1 MGETRLLQSKIG
13 GKTMK
18 KIIGFIAVALTIV
31 ACNKE
36 IDIQN
41 VENVNKAEGVS
52 ITATLAPKSDITK
65 AVADLGDDKI
75 TVTWAVD
82 EHLAI
87 LYTKDGNRMADARI
101 TAVDGTTGAAT
112 IEFSV
117 EAGTA
122 DDTPCIIVYPLAA
135 AKEDHSAE
143 KSYDE
148 FLSTQDG
155 TLNAN
160 LDVRVGSGKI
170 QVTKPEL
177 NVTTQPNPLYAIIK
191 FTLGVGAKELT
202 VTDGLSNVQITHVT
216 AASATNS
223 FYVALPPAQK
233 DMPYIIRASN
243 GTSVYVKNLTVTK
256 EDGIESGKY
265 YQTSITSYDTT
276 YPTTVALADL
286 DENYVVKDLQVL
298 SGILANNVKISI
310 ADGATVTLAGV
321 SINAD
326 GMMKSGDY
334 AGITCLGDATINL
347 ADGTMN
353 TVKGIGE
360 GWPGIY
366 VPGDYNST
374 TYKTLTI
381 QGTGTLNASGRD
393 DAPGIGGAKEN
404 DGGNIVILGGVINAS
419 GNVEGTGI
427 GAGDSA
433 YCGDITISG
442 GTVTA
447 TAGPDG
453 GAGIGTSGTFSRCRN
468 ILINGGTVIATGGD
482 GGIGI
487 GSGFSYTRCG
497 RITIAATITSVT
509 AIKGKDTSVSEPC
522 IGKEYFSSQCGNIFF
537 GSDSVYNGT
546 SWTVD
551 SSSGMPV
558 TGRTYGGLNFTE
570 STTNGCV
577 TWTLTPTAI

>member
-1 MGETRLLQSKIG
+1 
-13 GKTMK
+13 MK
-18 KIIGFIAVALTIV
+18 KVFGFLALALALA
-31 ACNKE
+31 ACNKISEMDHRPAQENGE
-36 IDIQN
+36 IT
-41 VENVNKAEGVS
+41 
-52 ITATLAPKSDITK
+52 ITAKLAPKSPLTK
-65 AVADLGDDKI
+65 AVSDQTDHI
-75 TVTWAVD
+75 QVSWA
-82 EHLAI
+82 EHEHMAI
-87 LYTKDGNRMADARI
+87 LYEVNSVKYAADAEI
-101 TAVDGTTGAAT
+101 TAVDGSGTAT
-112 IEFSV
+112 ITFAV
-117 EAGTA
+117 ESGTP
-122 DDTPCIIVYPLAA
+122 DDTPCTIVYPLAA
-135 AKEDHSAE
+135 AKEDHSGE
-143 KSYDE
+143 KTYDE

-160 LDVRVGSGKI
+160 LDVRVGSGTI

-223 FYVALPPAQK
+223 FYVALPPASK

-243 GTSVYVKNLTVTK
+243 GTSVYGKNLTVTK

-265 YQTSITSYDTT
+265 YQTSISSYDTT
-276 YPTTVALADL
+276 YPTTVALGGL
-286 DENYVVKDLQVL
+286 DENYEAKDLQVL
-298 SGILANNVKISI
+298 IGTLGENVKISI
-310 ADGATVTLAGV
+310 AAGATVTLDGV
-321 SINAD
+321 SINA
-326 GMMKSGDY
+326 GGGWTSGDY

-347 ADGTMN
+347 ANGTTN

-366 VPGDYNST
+366 VPGDYSST

-381 QGTGTLNASGRD
+381 QGTGTLNASARD
-393 DAPGIGGAKEN
+393 NAPGIGGAKDH

-419 GNVEGTGI
+419 GKLDGTGI

-447 TAGPDG
+447 SAGPGG
-453 GAGIGTSGTFSRCRN
+453 GAGIGTSGAFSRCGN
-468 ILINGGTVIATGGD
+468 ILINGGTVVAIGGD

-487 GSGFSYTRCG
+487 GSGYNYTRCG
-497 RITIAATITSVT
+497 RITIGATITSVT
-509 AIKGKDTSVSEPC
+509 AIKGKDTQVPEPC
-522 IGKEYFSSQCGNIFF
+522 IGKGHFNSQCGNIFF

-546 SWTVD
+546 YWTVD

-558 TGRTYGGLNFTE
+558 TGGTYGGLNFTE

-577 TWTLTPTAI
+577 TWTLTPTTI